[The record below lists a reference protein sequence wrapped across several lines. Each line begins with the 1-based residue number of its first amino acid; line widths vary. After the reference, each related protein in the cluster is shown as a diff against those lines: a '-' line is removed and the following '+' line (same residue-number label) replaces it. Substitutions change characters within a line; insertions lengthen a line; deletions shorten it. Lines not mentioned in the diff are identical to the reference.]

1 MELESERRR
10 NMIFDS
16 ISNKENYKEE
26 KEIYQ
31 TLNFLEKLK
40 KWDDVESNAIIQKDW
55 ISANPVSFLSKD
67 ESECMYEAHRKH
79 IDVHYIMEGI
89 EKIATADVKNL
100 QEKVPFDKDKDIGFY
115 EGCESGSYLLKTG
128 DFMVCFPS
136 DAHKVGMMN
145 TVPGMVKKVVVKIRE
160 MSEMSVIDNIRLTFL
175 YIEFYSMGKTWVYPE
190 SYIPYNIFRYIVKG
204 KAEFCIDGEEIIV
217 KENQIVYIPQ
227 GCRMS
232 CRALSESFEFYS
244 LRFTTSV
251 FYEGEDV
258 LKEYYGIPR
267 IIENEGEDYY
277 FKEIC
282 KWVKKDSWVKK
293 CFVRGYLDL
302 LIGTLSMRVNK
313 FDKNTGKVTEKNE
326 NPVLKIAKRKEQIDS
341 RVQLVADYVVLHP
354 REKYTP
360 QKMAEMVELSKQR
373 FSSLFKANMGKSP
386 MEYVREIRLTTAARA
401 LLVSN
406 KNIND
411 IAYECGYEDANYF
424 IREFKSAFGFTPN
437 QYRKIA
443 RE

>member
-1 MELESERRR
+1 MEGDYWKKLEPVPYSEKLKIVKSNIIEIIQQAKKEKIMLILTSLLPINIPILRYERDRKMYIKELNEWLMEMAKMNNLIFVNYYATMTFPGTDKLLDGITYDGLHPNAKGYQIMATVLKNTLKKMELESERRR

-145 TVPGMVKKVVVKIRE
+145 TVPGMVKKVVVKIR
-160 MSEMSVIDNIRLTFL
+160 V
-175 YIEFYSMGKTWVYPE
+175 
-190 SYIPYNIFRYIVKG
+190 
-204 KAEFCIDGEEIIV
+204 EE
-217 KENQIVYIPQ
+217 
-227 GCRMS
+227 
-232 CRALSESFEFYS
+232 
-244 LRFTTSV
+244 
-251 FYEGEDV
+251 
-258 LKEYYGIPR
+258 
-267 IIENEGEDYY
+267 
-277 FKEIC
+277 
-282 KWVKKDSWVKK
+282 
-293 CFVRGYLDL
+293 
-302 LIGTLSMRVNK
+302 
-313 FDKNTGKVTEKNE
+313 
-326 NPVLKIAKRKEQIDS
+326 
-341 RVQLVADYVVLHP
+341 
-354 REKYTP
+354 
-360 QKMAEMVELSKQR
+360 
-373 FSSLFKANMGKSP
+373 
-386 MEYVREIRLTTAARA
+386 
-401 LLVSN
+401 
-406 KNIND
+406 
-411 IAYECGYEDANYF
+411 
-424 IREFKSAFGFTPN
+424 
-437 QYRKIA
+437 
-443 RE
+443 

>member
-100 QEKVPFDKDKDIGFY
+100 QEKVPFDKGKDIGFY

-145 TVPGMVKKVVVKIRE
+145 TVPGMVKKVVVKIR
-160 MSEMSVIDNIRLTFL
+160 V
-175 YIEFYSMGKTWVYPE
+175 
-190 SYIPYNIFRYIVKG
+190 
-204 KAEFCIDGEEIIV
+204 EE
-217 KENQIVYIPQ
+217 
-227 GCRMS
+227 
-232 CRALSESFEFYS
+232 
-244 LRFTTSV
+244 
-251 FYEGEDV
+251 
-258 LKEYYGIPR
+258 
-267 IIENEGEDYY
+267 
-277 FKEIC
+277 
-282 KWVKKDSWVKK
+282 
-293 CFVRGYLDL
+293 
-302 LIGTLSMRVNK
+302 
-313 FDKNTGKVTEKNE
+313 
-326 NPVLKIAKRKEQIDS
+326 
-341 RVQLVADYVVLHP
+341 
-354 REKYTP
+354 
-360 QKMAEMVELSKQR
+360 
-373 FSSLFKANMGKSP
+373 
-386 MEYVREIRLTTAARA
+386 
-401 LLVSN
+401 
-406 KNIND
+406 
-411 IAYECGYEDANYF
+411 
-424 IREFKSAFGFTPN
+424 
-437 QYRKIA
+437 
-443 RE
+443 

>member
-1 MELESERRR
+1 MISTNEGYTRLEYFSEDVAADKNRKEFDIKNHTLCYTNHRPDFLFIGDSITEYWELNAYFRNSDQLIINRGIAGDTTKYLKKRFYVDAVQLKPKYCILGIGINDSIELEGDYWKKLEPVPYSEKLKIVKSNIIEIIQQAKKEKIMLILTSLLPINIPILRYERDRKMYIKELNEWLMEMAKMNNLIFVNYYATMTFPGTDKLLDGITYDGLHPNAKGYQIMATVLKNTLKKMELESERRR

-145 TVPGMVKKVVVKIRE
+145 TVPGMVKKVVVKIR
-160 MSEMSVIDNIRLTFL
+160 V
-175 YIEFYSMGKTWVYPE
+175 
-190 SYIPYNIFRYIVKG
+190 
-204 KAEFCIDGEEIIV
+204 EE
-217 KENQIVYIPQ
+217 
-227 GCRMS
+227 
-232 CRALSESFEFYS
+232 
-244 LRFTTSV
+244 
-251 FYEGEDV
+251 
-258 LKEYYGIPR
+258 
-267 IIENEGEDYY
+267 
-277 FKEIC
+277 
-282 KWVKKDSWVKK
+282 
-293 CFVRGYLDL
+293 
-302 LIGTLSMRVNK
+302 
-313 FDKNTGKVTEKNE
+313 
-326 NPVLKIAKRKEQIDS
+326 
-341 RVQLVADYVVLHP
+341 
-354 REKYTP
+354 
-360 QKMAEMVELSKQR
+360 
-373 FSSLFKANMGKSP
+373 
-386 MEYVREIRLTTAARA
+386 
-401 LLVSN
+401 
-406 KNIND
+406 
-411 IAYECGYEDANYF
+411 
-424 IREFKSAFGFTPN
+424 
-437 QYRKIA
+437 
-443 RE
+443 